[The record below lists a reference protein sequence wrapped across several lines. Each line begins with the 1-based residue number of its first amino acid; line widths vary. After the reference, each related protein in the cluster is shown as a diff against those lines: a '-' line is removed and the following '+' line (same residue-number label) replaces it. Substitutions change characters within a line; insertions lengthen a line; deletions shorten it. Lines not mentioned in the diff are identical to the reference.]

1 LVVLMVAL
9 GAGVV
14 WWWSRGEAAVLAPF
28 AKVARQTLVSTV
40 VTNGRVEPA
49 EFRSIRAPQAGVV
62 ERVLV
67 RKGDRVG
74 AGALL
79 GEFSARQARLDLQ
92 AAEARL
98 EQARAELA
106 GLERGG
112 AESARTEVDNQAAA
126 TRLELDNARRE
137 AEVTAR
143 LVERNAETREALA
156 LARQRVARL
165 EEDMRAIERRRQ
177 SLVPQA
183 GREAAAARVKEAEA
197 AVELARARLGQA
209 RVLSPVAGTI
219 YLLAMKPG
227 MFVQPGDVLAEVGE
241 TDTVRTVVYVDEP
254 ELGKVAR
261 GMPVTIQWDAMPGRK
276 WEGKVEEMPSQIVT
290 LNTRQVGEVVC
301 RIDNREGLLPPG
313 ANVNA
318 EIRSAVAENVLSIPK
333 AALRR
338 GEKGPGVLVLV
349 GDRVEFREVEL
360 GVVSVTHA
368 EVRSGLREGDAVALP
383 GEVTLEPGMRV
394 NPQLP

>member
-1 LVVLMVAL
+1 
-9 GAGVV
+9 
-14 WWWSRGEAAVLAPF
+14 
-28 AKVARQTLVSTV
+28 
-40 VTNGRVEPA
+40 
-49 EFRSIRAPQAGVV
+49 
-62 ERVLV
+62 
-67 RKGDRVG
+67 
-74 AGALL
+74 
-79 GEFSARQARLDLQ
+79 
-92 AAEARL
+92 
-98 EQARAELA
+98 
-106 GLERGG
+106 
-112 AESARTEVDNQAAA
+112 
-126 TRLELDNARRE
+126 
-137 AEVTAR
+137 VTAR